1 MAIPWTSVLSR
12 TLVFSLLWW
21 GLTGGQELQWWL
33 GVPAIILAT
42 ASSFALL
49 PPSRFVWHRFFS
61 FLPMFLVRSLIGA
74 TDVAWRA
81 FHPALPIDPVLVQY
95 PLRLSSSVSRVSLAN
110 VISLMPGTLSAELR
124 GPVLSVHVLVHRPDI
139 QAEISH
145 LEERIARIFGE
156 PIQTA

>member
-1 MAIPWTSVLSR
+1 MATPWTIVLSR

-21 GLTGGQELQWWL
+21 GLTGSQGLQWWL

-42 ASSFALL
+42 AASFAIL
-49 PPSRFVWHRFFS
+49 PPSRFVWYRFVL
-61 FLPMFLVRSLIGA
+61 FLPAFLVRSLIGA
-74 TDVAWRA
+74 IDVAWRA

-95 PLRLSSSVSRVSLAN
+95 PLRLSSRVSRVLLAN

-139 QAEISH
+139 LAEINH

-156 PIQTA
+156 PIPAA